1 MLERIGKDS
10 ALAREAMRVAQR
22 AAAERVLPAQPE
34 QGRAEP
40 ARFPALDAHPVAGVG
55 AAQGPDFASAL
66 ESGIQAVDQRVQAA
80 ESMPVDLLTGK
91 IDDFHEIAV
100 QLKSAELSFKFA
112 MEIRNKLVDAY
123 REIMRMN
130 V

>member
-1 MLERIGKDS
+1 MVEKIGNGS
-10 ALAREAMRVAQR
+10 ALAREALRAAQR
-22 AAAERVLPAQPE
+22 VVSERSPAGDAL
-34 QGRAEP
+34 GRVDERTTPLAGNTAST
-40 ARFPALDAHPVAGVG
+40 ARPV
-55 AAQGPDFASAL
+55 DFTSAL
-66 ESGIQAVDQRVQAA
+66 ESGLREVDQRVQAA
-80 ESMPVDLLTGK
+80 ESVPADLLAGK

-100 QLKSAELSFKFA
+100 QLKSAEISFRFA

>member
-1 MLERIGKDS
+1 MVDRIGKDS
-10 ALAREAMRVAQR
+10 ALTR
-22 AAAERVLPAQPE
+22 AA
-34 QGRAEP
+34 
-40 ARFPALDAHPVAGVG
+40 
-55 AAQGPDFASAL
+55 
-66 ESGIQAVDQRVQAA
+66 VQAA
-80 ESMPVDLLTGK
+80 IQQTSERIAAARPSLAGPEAVAPAESAQGTPFADALAHGLDGVEHQVQSAESLPLDLLTGK
-91 IDDFHEIAV
+91 VDDFHQIAV